1 MDDTQ
6 KHVLLIAASILAA
19 SKLTSLLDAKNSPS
33 RDAIISEAV
42 RDAHHLLQEIDKQH
56 PATQT

>member
-6 KHVLLIAASILAA
+6 KHVLLIAASVLAA
-19 SKLTSLLDAKNSPS
+19 SKLTSLLDAKESAS

-42 RDAHHLLQEIDKQH
+42 RDAQHILQEIEKQH
-56 PATQT
+56 PQH